1 MQLGSGIGQD
11 MLPDARLVLGCGALL
26 FGAILIGT
34 REHWKLDFGGLFG
47 HLGEDG

>member
-11 MLPDARLVLGCGALL
+11 MLQDARLVLGCGALL
-26 FGAILIGT
+26 FGAILSGT

-47 HLGEDG
+47 HLVDAG

>member
-11 MLPDARLVLGCGALL
+11 MLPDTRLVLGCGALL

-47 HLGEDG
+47 HRGDAG